1 MIDAQINSAI
11 AAHGT
16 WKLRLADAIDKG
28 TFEMTAE
35 QVAIDN
41 RCAFGTWLHGTD
53 LSAADKTT
61 DSYSTVLKLHAQ
73 FHREAAAVLRLAL
86 AGKKEDA
93 KDALAPGSTYA
104 HTSAELTRA
113 MMAWRTRAAA

>member
-1 MIDAQINSAI
+1 MIHAQINNAI

-28 TFEMTAE
+28 SFEMTAE
-35 QVAIDN
+35 QVAVDN
-41 RCAFGTWLHGTD
+41 RCAFGTWLHGVE
-53 LSAADKTT
+53 LPAADKAT
-61 DSYSTVLKLHAQ
+61 DSYRTVLKLHAD

-86 AGKKEDA
+86 AGKKEEA
-93 KDALAPGSTYA
+93 KDALAPGSAYA

-113 MMAWRTRAAA
+113 MMAWRQRAAA